1 MKKNNAKQTM
11 VVIHNQQTKAIE
23 ERPLEEVK
31 EEVKKTKEIPMGIFT
46 LGALVQIAIATTG
59 Q

>member
-1 MKKNNAKQTM
+1 MKDDTKKP
-11 VVIHNQQTKAIE
+11 VVVVHNQQTGANE

-31 EEVKKTKEIPMGIFT
+31 KEAEKTGNIPMGIFT
-46 LGALVQIAIATTG
+46 LGALAEIVMATTG